1 MINYIIIYRVALQ
14 VFFEHK
20 YTKWKGWVKTMNF
33 ALTREQILLKKA
45 AQRLGWELDDLM
57 VRTLEAMKTCCE

>member
-45 AQRLGWELDDLM
+45 AQRLGWEP
-57 VRTLEAMKTCCE
+57 